1 MPADTGLFKIQLIAT
16 SNNQC
21 KDTASK
27 HVRVVPDIII
37 FIPNAFT
44 PNDRG
49 PESNNEFT
57 VSSAHAQEYFIEIFN
72 KWGQKVYSSTNIDE
86 SWDGNYLGK
95 LCQDGVYAYSIEL
108 INKAGIK
115 YTYHG
120 TVNLIR

>member
-1 MPADTGLFKIQLIAT
+1 ADTGLFEIKLVANSNFHCLDT
-16 SNNQC
+16 SSQF
-21 KDTASK
+21 
-27 HVRVVPDIII
+27 VRVVPDILI

-44 PNDRG
+44 PNHRG
-49 PESNNEFT
+49 PETNDKFT

-72 KWGQKVYSSTNIDE
+72 KWGQKVYTSTNIKD

-95 LCQDGVYAYSIEL
+95 NCQDGVYAYSIEL
-108 INKAGIK
+108 INKAGQK